1 MPIPNT
7 RSFNGDIYETKKQN
21 HFDLFVFSFFL
32 PVYFRAGKTI
42 RKLHGKHLAEQ
53 FA

>member
-21 HFDLFVFSFFL
+21 HFYLFVCFFFL
-32 PVYFRAGKTI
+32 PVYFCAGTTT
-42 RKLHGKHLAEQ
+42 RKLHGKHFAGQ